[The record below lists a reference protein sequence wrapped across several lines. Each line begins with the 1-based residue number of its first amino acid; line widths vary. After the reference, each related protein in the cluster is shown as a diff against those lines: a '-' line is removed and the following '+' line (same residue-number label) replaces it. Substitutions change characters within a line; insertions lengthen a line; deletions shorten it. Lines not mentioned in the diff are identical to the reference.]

1 MNETWKTL
9 PLVNFGKKNYNNDA
23 GNNAGEP
30 QREGV
35 GKCVDWN
42 KETLID
48 KLLSLNEQEIKI
60 LIYFAKSELN
70 LLENLKRQ
78 PECHP

>member
-1 MNETWKTL
+1 MKKSRKTL
-9 PLVNFGKKNYNNDA
+9 PLEKISNGNYNNIA
-23 GNNAGEP
+23 GNIAGDL
-30 QREGV
+30 QQEGV
-35 GKCVDWN
+35 GKCADWN
-42 KETLID
+42 KEILID

-60 LIYFAKSELN
+60 LIYFAKPELN